1 MLKLLFEFLTSSFS
15 VSENPI
21 SNYIIMAVV
30 GYIAFLMAYNIVGWF
45 YYTDI
50 IEGKGVGQILHW
62 VIRLFIFVII
72 YLIAAV
78 AIRIYK
84 WVMGIPMYVWWVVM
98 IIIIGI
104 ILIVAIANLIL
115 NRKDKVIK

>member
-15 VSENPI
+15 LSENPI

-104 ILIVAIANLIL
+104 ILIVAII
-115 NRKDKVIK
+115 

>member
-15 VSENPI
+15 LSENPI

-30 GYIAFLMAYNIVGWF
+30 GYIAFLLAFNIVGWF

>member
-15 VSENPI
+15 LSENPI
-21 SNYIIMAVV
+21 SNYIIVAVV

>member
-15 VSENPI
+15 LSENPI

-72 YLIAAV
+72 YRIAAV

>member
-15 VSENPI
+15 LSENPI

-84 WVMGIPMYVWWVVM
+84 CVMGIPMYVWWVVM

>member
-15 VSENPI
+15 LSENPI